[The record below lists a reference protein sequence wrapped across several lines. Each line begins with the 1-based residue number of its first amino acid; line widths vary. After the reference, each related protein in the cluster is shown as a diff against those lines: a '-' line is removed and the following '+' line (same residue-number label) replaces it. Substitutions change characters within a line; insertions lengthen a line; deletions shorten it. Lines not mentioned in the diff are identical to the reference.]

1 MTLRDTVQRS
11 LGKITRDNPGT
22 RYCGFAPPEET
33 AGAIDTSPDKSG
45 DAGIAFLADRM
56 VILLDG
62 SAVQLFY
69 SEIEGTEII
78 PSYESPFED
87 ELIIN
92 AGRSVRISDCSLN
105 KRELQHLLNDLCYLS
120 AAMTADQREELS
132 SQLTAEALE
141 YYSADLQPA
150 EPVPAA
156 PRTVPERSA
165 PAHEAPSESPEE
177 YTDEDIRK
185 ALMKSIS
192 ALKRRKK

>member
-1 MTLRDTVQRS
+1 MTLRDTVQ
-11 LGKITRDNPGT
+11 LYIGKITRDNPGT

-33 AGAIDTSPDKSG
+33 AGVIDTSPDGSG
-45 DAGIAFLADRM
+45 SSGIAFLADRLVM
-56 VILLDG
+56 VLDG
-62 SAVQLFY
+62 IAVQLFY
-69 SEIEGTEII
+69 SEIENTEII

-105 KRELQHLLNDLCYLS
+105 KRELQRLLNDVCYLS
-120 AAMTADQREELS
+120 AAMTADQREALS

-150 EPVPAA
+150 PAA
-156 PRTVPERSA
+156 DMAEKKAS
-165 PAHEAPSESPEE
+165 AHEAPSESLEK

-185 ALMKSIS
+185 ALMRSIS

>member
-1 MTLRDTVQRS
+1 MTLRDTVQ
-11 LGKITRDNPGT
+11 LYIGKITRDNPGT

-33 AGAIDTSPDKSG
+33 AGVIDTSPDGSG
-45 DAGIAFLADRM
+45 SSGIAFLADRLVM
-56 VILLDG
+56 VLDG
-62 SAVQLFY
+62 IAVQLFY
-69 SEIEGTEII
+69 SEIENTEII
-78 PSYESPFED
+78 PSYESAFED

-105 KRELQHLLNDLCYLS
+105 KRELQRLLNDVCYLS

-150 EPVPAA
+150 EPAA
-156 PRTVPERSA
+156 PRTEPERSA
-165 PAHEAPSESPEE
+165 PAHEAPSGSPEE

-192 ALKRRKK
+192 VMKRRKK

>member
-11 LGKITRDNPGT
+11 LGKITRDDPGA

-45 DAGIAFLADRM
+45 EAGIAFLADRM

-69 SEIEGTEII
+69 SEIQDTEII

-105 KRELQHLLNDLCYLS
+105 KRELQRLLNDLCYLS
-120 AAMTADQREELS
+120 AAMTAAQREELS

-150 EPVPAA
+150 PAA
-156 PRTVPERSA
+156 DMAEKKAS
-165 PAHEAPSESPEE
+165 AHEAPSESQEK

-185 ALMKSIS
+185 ALMRSIS

>member
-1 MTLRDTVQRS
+1 MTLRDTVQ
-11 LGKITRDNPGT
+11 LYIGKITRDNPGT

-33 AGAIDTSPDKSG
+33 AGVIDTSPDGSG
-45 DAGIAFLADRM
+45 SSGIAFLADRLVM
-56 VILLDG
+56 VLDG
-62 SAVQLFY
+62 IAVQLFY
-69 SEIEGTEII
+69 SEIENTEII

-105 KRELQHLLNDLCYLS
+105 KRELQRLLNDVCYLS
-120 AAMTADQREELS
+120 AAMTADQREALS

-150 EPVPAA
+150 EPAA
-156 PRTVPERSA
+156 PRTEPERSA
-165 PAHEAPSESPEE
+165 PEHEAPSGFPEE

-192 ALKRRKK
+192 VMKRRKK

>member
-1 MTLRDTVQRS
+1 MTLRDTVQLS
-11 LGKITRDNPGT
+11 LGKMTRDDPGT

-33 AGAIDTSPDKSG
+33 AGVIDTSPDGSG
-45 DAGIAFLADRM
+45 SSGIAFLADRLVM
-56 VILLDG
+56 VLDG
-62 SAVQLFY
+62 IAVQLFY
-69 SEIEGTEII
+69 SEIEDTEII

-105 KRELQHLLNDLCYLS
+105 KRELQRLLNDVCYLS

-150 EPVPAA
+150 EPAAA
-156 PRTVPERSA
+156 PRTEPERSA
-165 PAHEAPSESPEE
+165 PEREAPSESPEE

-185 ALMKSIS
+185 ALMKSVS

>member
-105 KRELQHLLNDLCYLS
+105 KRELQRLLNDVCYLS

-150 EPVPAA
+150 EPAA
-156 PRTVPERSA
+156 TRTEPERSA

>member
-11 LGKITRDNPGT
+11 IGKITRDNPGT

-33 AGAIDTSPDKSG
+33 AGVIDTSSDGSG
-45 DAGIAFLADRM
+45 SSGIAFLADRLVM
-56 VILLDG
+56 VLDG
-62 SAVQLFY
+62 IAVQLFY
-69 SEIEGTEII
+69 SEIENTEII
-78 PSYESPFED
+78 PSYESAFED

-105 KRELQHLLNDLCYLS
+105 KRELQRLLNDVCYLS

-150 EPVPAA
+150 EPAPAA
-156 PRTVPERSA
+156 PRTEPERSA
-165 PAHEAPSESPEE
+165 PAHEAPSGSPEE
-177 YTDEDIRK
+177 HTDEDIRK

-192 ALKRRKK
+192 VMKRRKK

>member
-78 PSYESPFED
+78 PSYESAFDD

-105 KRELQHLLNDLCYLS
+105 KRELQRLLNDVCYLS

-150 EPVPAA
+150 EPAA
-156 PRTVPERSA
+156 TRTEPERSA
-165 PAHEAPSESPEE
+165 PAHEAPSGFPEE
-177 YTDEDIRK
+177 YTDEDIRQ

-192 ALKRRKK
+192 VMKRRKK